1 MIKMWFIGNVV
12 FDPRM
17 GTTASGKQVCN
28 FVVAASPT
36 RKGRDG
42 ERKTEFVRVTA
53 WEKLAEICAQNLFK
67 GRRVAVATSDV
78 QTSAYQRKTTGEWE
92 GQMEVTAEDVEFMFS
107 REGDT
112 PQEAYRMQESQQQ
125 RREAVQK
132 PQPAQPEGFISV
144 DDDDLPFEFGGER
157 R

>member
-1 MIKMWFIGNVV
+1 M
-12 FDPRM
+12 
-17 GTTASGKQVCN
+17 
-28 FVVAASPT
+28 
-36 RKGRDG
+36 
-42 ERKTEFVRVTA
+42 TA

-78 QTSAYQRKTTGEWE
+78 QTSAYQSKKTGEWE

-125 RREAVQK
+125 RREAVQR
-132 PQPAQPEGFISV
+132 PQPAQPEGFIAV
-144 DDDDLPFEFGGER
+144 DEEDLPF
-157 R
+157 